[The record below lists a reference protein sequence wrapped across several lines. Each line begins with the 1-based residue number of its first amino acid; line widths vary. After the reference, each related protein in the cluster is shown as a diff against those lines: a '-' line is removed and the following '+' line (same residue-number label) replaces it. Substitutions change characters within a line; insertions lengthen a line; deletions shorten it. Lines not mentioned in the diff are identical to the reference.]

1 MFVLHG
7 KKICGADM
15 QRSIEPNWIAGES
28 FIQNDRM
35 YMKTKNM
42 LPTNSRQNKEVQENN
57 KMP

>member
-1 MFVLHG
+1 MFDLHG
-7 KKICGADM
+7 KKLYGEDM

-42 LPTNSRQNKEVQENN
+42 FSTNSRQNKEVQENN

>member
-1 MFVLHG
+1 MENEIFTVP
-7 KKICGADM
+7 ICSA
-15 QRSIEPNWIAGES
+15 QCSIEPNWFAGES

-42 LPTNSRQNKEVQENN
+42 LSTNSRQNKEVQENN

>member
-7 KKICGADM
+7 KKIYGADM
-15 QRSIEPNWIAGES
+15 QRSIEPNWFAGES

>member
-1 MFVLHG
+1 MFVLPG
-7 KKICGADM
+7 KKIYGADM
-15 QRSIEPNWIAGES
+15 QCSTEPNWVAGES

-42 LPTNSRQNKEVQENN
+42 LPTISRQNKEVQENN